1 MKKVQK
7 IELISVCV
15 LIISLLFIFSCDRPG
30 DDIKIPTGIPPTVEY
45 LVEQGWEA
53 YEAGDYSDAKSQ
65 FVTAINRDVF
75 YKVAY
80 LGLGWSMN
88 RLSDYS
94 NAIPKYDLLLTLVD
108 ETDTELEILSYA
120 GKALSYAGLNS
131 DSLSCLQSEL
141 YLAIAAPDFVFD
153 HDIGRVTTDNMK
165 KLLLNGY
172 WNYQS
177 YYGVQNAII
186 DHFESDRFTNIVA
199 SDDNLIEITDTSAF
213 ITVEIEIDT
222 NVTPYDTSIVSAK
235 IEIDDS
241 YNLIE
246 IGQVNDDIT
255 ANIYPVKRFIHG
267 RNVIYINTGE
277 MDDVSMLLDD
287 LTQAVNVDFINAQDY
302 GKYLNT
308 LMIKMQSLY

>member
-1 MKKVQK
+1 MKKVRK
-7 IELISVCV
+7 IEFISVCI

-30 DDIKIPTGIPPTVEY
+30 DDIKIPTGVPPTVEY

-75 YKVAY
+75 YKEAY

-141 YLAIAAPDFVFD
+141 YLDIADQGFVFT
-153 HDIGRVTTDNMK
+153 HDSRVTTDK
-165 KLLLNGY
+165 IKILLLNGY
-172 WNYQS
+172 WNYQK
-177 YYGVQNAII
+177 YYGVQNTII
-186 DHFESDRFTNIVA
+186 DRFESDWFTNLVA
-199 SDDNLIEITDTSAF
+199 SDDNLSEMTDISAI

-222 NVTPYDTSIVSAK
+222 NVTPHDTTIVSAK

-241 YNLIE
+241 YNLME

-255 ANIYPVKRFIHG
+255 ANSYPVKRFVHG
-267 RNVIYINTGE
+267 RNVIYINTDE
-277 MDDVSMLLDD
+277 MDDISMLLDD

-308 LMIKMQSLY
+308 LMNKMQSLY